1 MFICFYIVVLVIELE
16 FFICDNINKSWMY
29 IVIYMY
35 LLYRIWKFVVLK
47 LEDFEY
53 FKRMGNKRYC
63 IIV

>member
-29 IVIYMY
+29 IVIY

-53 FKRMGNKRYC
+53 FKRMGNK
-63 IIV
+63 

>member
-29 IVIYMY
+29 IVIY